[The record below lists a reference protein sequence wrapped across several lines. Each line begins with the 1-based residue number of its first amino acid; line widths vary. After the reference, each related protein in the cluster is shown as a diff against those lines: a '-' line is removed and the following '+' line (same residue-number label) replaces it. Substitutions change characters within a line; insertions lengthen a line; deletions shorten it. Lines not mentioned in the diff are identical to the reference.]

1 MFIHLA
7 GQAPGNFAGLA
18 SVSVALR
25 DSSNIHGSLHEA
37 TLPEYFPPF
46 PTLPMGYSSLNTA
59 LERDGAGVNGR
70 KGRGGER
77 KEKERR
83 ELERKEEGKGGE
95 GRGRPLD
102 PTRNSK
108 SNRWQKPVGSN
119 TPTAIF
125 NMPRAPQAFPVLTST
140 LRPERTSREKGNW

>member
-7 GQAPGNFAGLA
+7 GQVSGNFAGLA
-18 SVSVALR
+18 SVSVALK

-37 TLPEYFPPF
+37 TLPQYVPPF
-46 PTLPMGYSSLNTA
+46 PTLHVSYSSLNTA
-59 LERDGAGVNGR
+59 LERDGAGVSGR

-83 ELERKEEGKGGE
+83 ELERKEEM

-125 NMPRAPQAFPVLTST
+125 NMLRAPQAFPVLTST